1 MIAIRFVIAAS
12 MSLFVLSG
20 CSYIKGKDEPDYK
33 SASTTSVLEV
43 PPDLTSPN
51 REETYVLPQDER
63 VSARATEQEADPAA
77 VAAATGTAVAVLP
90 EHPDMRLD
98 HDGPM
103 SWLVVSAT
111 PEELWPRLE
120 TFWPSQ
126 GLVLKKSNP
135 QLGTMETDWAERNLD
150 VEGGSLKDLFTS
162 AGGLL
167 SKITD
172 TGLRDKFL
180 LRMTEEAEETN
191 IFVTHRGAEE
201 IPINDTQTRWISRPN
216 DLHLE
221 SQMLVQ
227 LMVYLGEEEKAA
239 EQMVAATGTKPPV
252 SQVVEYDNGPALKIE
267 GEERYIWRRMGNVLD
282 HSGLVVDDQDRKRG
296 IYYVTYLGDG
306 AQKGFLA
313 GIFGVGNSGPLD
325 LEEQYQIRLLRDG
338 DHTYATAHDKEG
350 KRLVKE
356 GAQGALKLI
365 SEHFN

>member
-1 MIAIRFVIAAS
+1 MIVYRFVIAAVVP
-12 MSLFVLSG
+12 LFVLSG

-51 REETYVLPQDER
+51 RDETYVLPQDER
-63 VSARATEQEADPAA
+63 VSARATEQAVDPATA
-77 VAAATGTAVAVLP
+77 AAATVAVLP
-90 EHPDMRLD
+90 DHPDMRLE

-120 TFWPSQ
+120 KFWPGQ

-135 QLGTMETDWAERNLD
+135 QLGTMETDWAERNLN
-150 VEGGSLKDLFTS
+150 VEEGSLQNLFST
-162 AGGLL
+162 AGGIF

-172 TGLRDKFL
+172 SGMRDKFL

-191 IFVTHRGAEE
+191 IFITHRGAEE
-201 IPINDTQTRWISRPN
+201 IPISDVETRWISRPN

-221 SQMLVQ
+221 SQILVQ
-227 LMVYLGEEEKAA
+227 LMVYLGEEEKVA
-239 EQMVAATGTKPPV
+239 EQMVAATGSKPPV

-306 AQKGFLA
+306 AEKGFLTS
-313 GIFGVGNSGPLD
+313 IFGVGSSGPLD

-338 DHTYATAHDKEG
+338 DYTYATAHDKEG

-356 GAQGALKLI
+356 GAQGALELI